1 MRAEEHTA
9 KLPKPELPE
18 IIAMPVRVLP
28 PPQRSYCRVNLTETP
43 PAVAGAGFPA
53 EIKINKI

>member
-1 MRAEEHTA
+1 MRVEEHTA

-28 PPQRSYCRVNLTETP
+28 PQRSYCPVNLTETP